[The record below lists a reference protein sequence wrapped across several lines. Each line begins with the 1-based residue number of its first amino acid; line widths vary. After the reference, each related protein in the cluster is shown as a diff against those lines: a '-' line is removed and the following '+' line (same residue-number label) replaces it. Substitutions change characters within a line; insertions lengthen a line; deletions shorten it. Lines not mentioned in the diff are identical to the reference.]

1 MADIIVLGH
10 KSPDTDAIC
19 SALVW
24 AQYLKDQGVDAQ
36 AIRLGEPNNE
46 TTYVLEKAGVA
57 LPEFLTELPE
67 GQKIVL
73 TDHNEAG
80 QSINNRGSYKIVGI
94 VDHHKIADLETSEPI
109 AMRIEPV
116 GCACT
121 VIYAIFKE
129 KGYTPN
135 ANIAR
140 LMVSAIISDT
150 LYFRSPTTTAFDRQA
165 IEELNKIAAITN
177 LEAYSMEM
185 FNAKSDLGD
194 ITIRDLVM
202 MDYKTFESGGKKFGA
217 GTVETTNPAFALGK
231 KAEIVAKLNE
241 LKTEQSL
248 DFIMLSVVDI
258 LQEKNIS
265 IIANEHDAHIVQEVF
280 SAETHDGLADLG
292 NRLSRKKQ
300 IAAPLSEYFMNH

>member
-1 MADIIVLGH
+1 MAEIIVLWH

-24 AQYLKDQGVDAQ
+24 AQYLKDQWVDAK

-46 TTYVLEKAGVA
+46 TKYVLAQAGA
-57 LPEFLTELPE
+57 ELPEHMTELPE

-80 QSINNRGSYKIVGI
+80 QSISNRNNYKIVGI
-94 VDHHKIADLETSEPI
+94 VDHHKVADLETSEAI
-109 AMRIEPV
+109 AIRIEPV

-135 ANIAR
+135 AIIAR
-140 LMVSAIISDT
+140 LMISAIISDT
-150 LYFRSPTTTAFDRQA
+150 LYYRSPTTTNADRTA
-165 IEELNKIAAITN
+165 IQELNTIAQMGD
-177 LEAYSMEM
+177 LEAYSMKM

-194 ITIRDLVM
+194 ISIRDLIM
-202 MDYKTFESGGKKFGA
+202 MDYKTFEVGHKKFGA
-217 GTVETTNPAFALGK
+217 GTIETTNPAFALGK
-231 KAEIVAKLNE
+231 KTQILDMLNE
-241 LKTEQSL
+241 IKAEQSL

-258 LQEKNIS
+258 INEKNIS
-265 IIANEHDAHIVQEVF
+265 IIANENDSNVVREVF
-280 SAETHDGLADLG
+280 NAETVDGTADLG

-300 IAAPLSEYFMNH
+300 IAAPLSDYFMHH